1 MKRTII
7 TIVALFVLLFVCQP
21 LISQNKNI
29 KTADLAFQQYQYQ
42 VAAENY
48 QKAIKQTKSGSEEQ
62 NHCIH
67 RMAEIS
73 MKSGDWK
80 QSVSWFNRI
89 AKNGYLDK
97 HPTALY
103 QFAVVQQFLGD
114 NSTAETLYRKYL
126 GAFPNDTLVQ
136 RKLDG
141 LLASKNQGFTG
152 QFEVTNEK
160 ILNSRNDD
168 FGLIFLNKKGD
179 ELMLSSNRKDAT
191 GKDTDQWKGAQ
202 FSDLFIAKTSKNGA
216 LQRPFNADEN
226 GILNT
231 QANEG
236 VPFIADNYSTLYFT
250 RCEKYPKTKTDSVWC
265 VILKTTRSGSRWTK
279 PELVLGN
286 STGNVGQP
294 ALTSDELTMVYAG
307 SQTGGFGNKDLWVV
321 QRESTR
327 KPFQNPV
334 NPGSNNNTAGDELF
348 PYFLNDST
356 LYFASD
362 GLGGFGG
369 LDIFVTYRNQS
380 GSWSIPQNLGNSF
393 NTNRDDFGIIFKDKK
408 MESGYFCSNRDG
420 GLGGDDIFSFKK
432 MTFQRSLAGKITDA
446 GKSSAMPK
454 QAVLLISK
462 ADTAVAITDIDGR
475 YKFENENIQEE
486 TDYTILVEKENYF
499 SQRVPFSTSG
509 IQGDHEWVVDIVL
522 SPIPE
527 SPIVLPEIRYE
538 LNKWDLQPQYQDS
551 LRVMVKT
558 LKDNPKLQIEL
569 RSHTDSRATEQYNK
583 ELSQNRAQTVVDF
596 LINEGIEP
604 GRLIAKG
611 YGKTSPRM
619 MEADYK
625 AGDLVIPKGT
635 VLNDDYLNS
644 LTKPEWKEV
653 VHQLNRRTELVVIA
667 KNYQK

>member
-1 MKRTII
+1 
-7 TIVALFVLLFVCQP
+7 
-21 LISQNKNI
+21 
-29 KTADLAFQQYQYQ
+29 
-42 VAAENY
+42 
-48 QKAIKQTKSGSEEQ
+48 
-62 NHCIH
+62 
-67 RMAEIS
+67 
-73 MKSGDWK
+73 
-80 QSVSWFNRI
+80 
-89 AKNGYLDK
+89 
-97 HPTALY
+97 
-103 QFAVVQQFLGD
+103 
-114 NSTAETLYRKYL
+114 
-126 GAFPNDTLVQ
+126 
-136 RKLDG
+136 

-152 QFEVTNEK
+152 KYEVTNQK

-216 LQRPFNADEN
+216 LQRPYNADEN

-236 VPFIADNYSTLYFT
+236 APFIADNYSTLYFT

-294 ALTSDELTMVYAG
+294 SLTTDELTMVYAG

-321 QRESTR
+321 QRETTR

-334 NPGSNNNTAGDELF
+334 NLGSNINTAGDELF
-348 PYFLNDST
+348 PYFFNDST

-369 LDIFVTYRNQS
+369 LDIFVTYQNQS
-380 GSWSIPQNLGNSF
+380 GTWSIPQNLGNSF
-393 NTNRDDFGIIFKDKK
+393 NTNRDDFGVIFKDKK

-420 GLGGDDIFSFKK
+420 SLGGDDIFSFKK

-446 GKSSAMPK
+446 GKSSAMPE

-462 ADTAVAITDIDGR
+462 ADTATAITDIDGQ
-475 YKFENENIQEE
+475 YKFENENLQEE

-499 SQRVPFSTSG
+499 TQRVPFSTSG
-509 IQGDHEWVVDIVL
+509 IPGDHDWVVDIEL
-522 SPIPE
+522 TPIPE
-527 SPIVLPEIRYE
+527 SPIVLPEIRYD
-538 LNKWDLQPQYQDS
+538 LDKWDLQPQYQDS
-551 LRVMVKT
+551 LRVLVKT

-596 LINEGIEP
+596 LINEGIDP
-604 GRLIAKG
+604 GRLMATG
-611 YGKTSPRM
+611 YGKSSPRV
-619 MEADYK
+619 METDYK

-635 VLNDDYLNS
+635 ILNDEYLNS
-644 LTKPEWKEV
+644 LKKPEWKEV
-653 VHQLNRRTELVVIA
+653 VHQLNRRTELVVIS
-667 KNYQK
+667 KNYLK